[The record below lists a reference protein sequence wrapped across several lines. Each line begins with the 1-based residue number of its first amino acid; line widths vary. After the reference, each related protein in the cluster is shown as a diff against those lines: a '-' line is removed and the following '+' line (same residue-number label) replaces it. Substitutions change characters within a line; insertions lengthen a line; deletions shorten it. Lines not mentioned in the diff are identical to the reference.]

1 MCGIYG
7 TFGKGLIDEGDF
19 RKVND
24 LNLRRGPDSDG
35 YWTNNNN
42 CQLGFRR
49 LAIQDTSANGN
60 QPMQL
65 QDGRY
70 TITFNGE
77 IYNHHDLQHELGLQ
91 AHQLKSTSDTE
102 VMLHAFEKWGVEKTA
117 QKLNGIFAIAL
128 YDKQANQLFLI
139 RDFAGVKPLFF
150 AIAKNRL
157 FYASQF
163 NQITESLI
171 KQNIS
176 LTKSSSALYHYM
188 MMGYMQAPETIYEE
202 VRQVMPGQYWVIDA
216 DGNAKAFQ
224 YWQLPITPTVDN
236 SLKNENEVVEKFEDV
251 FGKCV
256 KDQLVSDVPL
266 GMFLS
271 GGIDSPLVSAHA
283 NQSNKGLKAF
293 TIGVQDPKYNESE
306 FAKKY
311 AEKLG
316 IDHVVIPTEEKEII
330 ACNDDHFKHLHEP
343 FADYSS
349 LPTYLVCQKSKAF
362 NTVMLS
368 GDGGDELF
376 WGYER
381 FNTMLEQYHWFNK
394 PKLFRKPIAQLSRK
408 MGQTVTYA
416 VEFTESLFHWQ
427 VNQHAHNRQNVVN
440 DWALQPMQLQNEVSA
455 LYYPSECIS
464 IKTDKELFN
473 YLRWNE
479 FNAHMQRVLIKV
491 DRMSMANSLEV
502 RVPFLDKQ
510 MIDFAWSL
518 NDQYFLHK
526 SPKQILKKAL
536 AKHVGQDLVQ
546 NKKMGFSVPID
557 NWLRTIF
564 KEELMDI
571 MVGQPLFGNEMFD
584 EQKIK
589 KFVTDFVEGKNENSW
604 GVWIVYALQ
613 KWKGMQM

>member
-65 QDGRY
+65 QDGRF

-91 AHQLKSTSDTE
+91 PHQLKSTSDTE
-102 VMLHAFEKWGVEKTA
+102 VMLHAFEKWGIEKTA

-128 YDKQANQLFLI
+128 YDKKENQLFLI

-150 AIAKNRL
+150 ATAKNRL

-163 NQITESLI
+163 NQITESLV
-171 KQNIS
+171 KQNIP
-176 LTKSSSALYHYM
+176 LTKSPSALYHYM

-216 DGNAKAFQ
+216 DLNCKAFQ
-224 YWQLPITPTVDN
+224 YWRLPLIPTVDN
-236 SLKNENEVVEKFEDV
+236 SLKNENDVVEKFESV
-251 FGKCV
+251 FAQSV
-256 KDQLVSDVPL
+256 KDQLISDVPL

-283 NQSNKGLKAF
+283 SQLNKGLQAY

-306 FAKKY
+306 FAQKY

-316 IDHVVIPTEEKEII
+316 IQHVVIPTDEKEII
-330 ACNDDHFKHLHEP
+330 ACNDDHFEHLHEP

-394 PKLFRKPIAQLSRK
+394 PKLLRKPFAQISRK
-408 MGQTVTYA
+408 MGKTVTYA
-416 VEFTESLFHWQ
+416 VEFTESLFEWQ
-427 VNQHAHNRQNVVN
+427 VNQHAHNRVNVVN
-440 DWALQPMQLQNEVSA
+440 DWSLEPQQLQNEVAA
-455 LYYPSECIS
+455 LYYPSGYAA

-510 MIDFAWSL
+510 MIDFAWSIG
-518 NDQYFLHK
+518 DQHFLHK

-536 AKHVGQDLVQ
+536 TKHVGQDLVQ

-557 NWLRTIF
+557 KWLRTIF

-571 MVGQPLFGNEMFD
+571 VVGQSLFGNEMFD

-589 KFVTDFVEGKNENSW
+589 KFVTEFVDGKNDNSW

-613 KWKGMQM
+613 KWRSIN